1 MLEPN
6 EELQSIFEHAI
17 QTAIEHK
24 HQYITLEHFLYSSVV
39 DEKFGT
45 ILKDFGLD
53 VDDLRVKLENYI
65 NNELSSIVD
74 EDSNS
79 RPKKTNSVERMLNR
93 AFTQTLFSG
102 RTTIEPLD
110 CFLSILHEKK
120 SHAAFYLKSAGLDKE
135 KFVEFINKEMLTS
148 SDTDSESIPEGKLE
162 ALINN
167 FCVNLNNKVKQKEI
181 DPVIG
186 REKELEEIQLVLAR
200 RHKSNVMLIGDP
212 GVGKTALAEGLA
224 RKIVE
229 NNVPKFIQDYTVY
242 TLDISAL
249 LAGSKYRGDFEERLK
264 TVLTA
269 VQKKKKV
276 ILFIDEAHMMN
287 GAGANS
293 GQSQDMANM
302 LKPALA
308 KGGLKVIASTTWE
321 EFRKHFEKDRAL
333 MRRFQRVTVGE
344 PDEETSI
351 KILKGLKK
359 YYEKHHGVKITNQ
372 AIVDSVKYSI
382 KYMSDK
388 KLPDKAIDII
398 DCACAR
404 FKVKDEEGGIV
415 DHDEVVF
422 EVSKMTNL
430 PLEQVAAKET
440 KVLKDLETGLK
451 SEVFG
456 QEKAVDTLLDK
467 IFIAQAGLK
476 SINKPVGSFL
486 FVGPTGCGKTE
497 TAKVLSSKMGI
508 ELVRF
513 DMSEFQEKHSVAKFI
528 GAPPGYVGFDDN
540 AGQLITKL
548 QEHPNCILL
557 LDEIEKAHP
566 DVSNVLLQ
574 LMDNGFVTGSNGK
587 KADARNA
594 ILIMTSNLGA
604 SDSEKKKIGFGD
616 QEKLGE
622 MEDAVSKF
630 FSPEFR
636 NRLDGTIVF
645 NKLEKAVMSKIVDK
659 FITELNSLMKDK
671 NVYVKLNDSS
681 RNYLIEK
688 GFNVRMG
695 ARPLL
700 RTIDEHIKKP
710 LSREILFGKLTNGGV
725 VIVSCKDENLTFD
738 FLDPLPIKEK
748 DENIENE
755 STVENDN

>member
-6 EELQSIFEHAI
+6 EDLQLIFENAI
-17 QTAIEHK
+17 KLAIENK
-24 HQYITLEHFLYSSVV
+24 HQYITLEHFLYSSIV
-39 DEKFGT
+39 DDKFGSL
-45 ILKDFGLD
+45 LKDFGLD
-53 VDDLRVKLENYI
+53 TKDLKVKLEHYI
-65 NNELSSIVD
+65 GNELSSIVD
-74 EDSNS
+74 MNLNS

-120 SHAAFYLKSAGLDKE
+120 SHAAFYLKAAGFDKE
-135 KFVEFINKEMLTS
+135 KFLEYLNKETLS
-148 SDTDSESIPEGKLE
+148 SADGEGENIPEGKLE

-200 RHKSNVMLIGDP
+200 RHKSNVMMIGDP
-212 GVGKTALAEGLA
+212 GVGKTAIAEGLA

-229 NNVPKFIQDYTVY
+229 GNVPKFIQDYTVY

-359 YYEKHHGVKITNQ
+359 YYEKHHGVTITNQ
-372 AIVDSVKYSI
+372 AIIDSVKYSI

-388 KLPDKAIDII
+388 KLPDKAIDVI

-404 FKVKDEEGGIV
+404 FKVKDEEGGTV
-415 DHDEVVF
+415 DHDEVVY
-422 EVSKMTNL
+422 EISKMTNL
-430 PLEQVAAKET
+430 PLEQIAAKET
-440 KVLKDLETGLK
+440 KVLKDLESGLK
-451 SEVFG
+451 AEVFG
-456 QEKAVDTLLDK
+456 QDDAVGKLLDK
-467 IFIAQAGLK
+467 IYIAQAGLK

-497 TAKVLSSKMGI
+497 TAKALSSKMGI

-594 ILIMTSNLGA
+594 IVIMTSNLGA
-604 SDSEKKKIGFGD
+604 ADSEKKRIGFGD
-616 QEKLGE
+616 QEKTGE
-622 MEDAVSKF
+622 MQDAVTKF
-630 FSPEFR
+630 FTPEFR
-636 NRLDGTIVF
+636 NRLDGIITF
-645 NKLEKAVMSKIVDK
+645 KKLEITVMFKIVDK
-659 FITELNSLMKDK
+659 FVNELNSLMADK
-671 NVYVKLNDSS
+671 NVFVKLDDAA
-681 RNYLIEK
+681 RQLITDR
-688 GFNVRMG
+688 GFNSKMG

-700 RTIDEHIKKP
+700 RTIDELIKKP
-710 LSREILFGKLTNGGV
+710 LSREILFGQLVNGGV
-725 VIVSCKDENLTFD
+725 VVVSSKDNELTFD
-738 FLDPLPIKEK
+738 FLDPLPVVPKE
-748 DENIENE
+748 DVVENETNIE
-755 STVENDN
+755 EN